1 MIFRSIKN
9 KLFPNS
15 SSDVEHPEDHKD
27 IIEYTESSNEE
38 TVKLMIHTIDR
49 IKYKDTIMK
58 PEWDRNEGL
67 KIPTIIDN
75 TPFYFCIP
83 REVVSEMFDDLF

>member
-9 KLFPNS
+9 KLFRNS
-15 SSDVEHPEDHKD
+15 SSDAEHPEDHKD
-27 IIEYTESSNEE
+27 IIEYTEPSNEE
-38 TVKLMIHTIDR
+38 TAKLKIHTIDR

>member
-1 MIFRSIKN
+1 MIFSSIKN

-15 SSDVEHPEDHKD
+15 SSDTERHDSHND
-27 IIEYTESSNEE
+27 IIEYIGSSNEE
-38 TVKLMIHTIDR
+38 TAKIKIHTIDR

-67 KIPTIIDN
+67 KIPTVIDN
-75 TPFYFCIP
+75 IPFYFCIP